1 MEAGDESSADPR
13 FVGLPSEPVRR
24 ALPRATM
31 TVSHGTLAAIRCI
44 TAGMSTL
51 GPSASL
57 LSHASTRPH
66 TRPARPARAFVAA
79 AAMAVA
85 MAFAPS
91 ASAND
96 IALAEKLFND
106 GLKAMETND
115 YVSACRA
122 FAGSNEADPSPGTLM
137 NLATCQE
144 KQGKVASAWGSY
156 QTAAG
161 MADQRGQKERAATA
175 RAAASKLE
183 PQLHKLVIGFKAAI
197 PDEVTVTRNG
207 VSVPKA
213 ALGSDIPVD
222 PGEHAIEVV
231 AKGKK
236 KWTGRITVKAG
247 PGTDRIE
254 VPALEDEPVGATTPP
269 PGGTIL
275 PPPAEAGTSSRGS
288 TQRIIGGVV
297 TGTGVAV
304 GATALVFQIMALS
317 QDSKSKTTCA
327 LPREQDIED
336 ACTSQKDAA
345 KANQA
350 VAIGLGIGGALAIG
364 VGLTLIFTAPSGP
377 AKTAKIRILP
387 DLGPNGGSLSLG
399 GSF

>member
-1 MEAGDESSADPR
+1 
-13 FVGLPSEPVRR
+13 
-24 ALPRATM
+24 M
-31 TVSHGTLAAIRCI
+31 TVSHATLAAIRCI

-57 LSHASTRPH
+57 LSHASTSPLARPV
-66 TRPARPARAFVAA
+66 RPARAFVAA

-96 IALAEKLFND
+96 IALAEKLFKD

-115 YVSACRA
+115 YVGACKA

-175 RAAASKLE
+175 RDAASKLE
-183 PQLHKLVIGFKAAI
+183 PQLHKLVIGFKGAI
-197 PDEVTVTRNG
+197 PDDVTVTRNG

-236 KWTGRITVKAG
+236 KWSGRITVKAG
-247 PGTDRIE
+247 PGTDRID
-254 VPALEDEPVGATTPP
+254 VPALEDEPAGAVTPP

-275 PPPAEAGTSSRGS
+275 APPAEGGSSRGS

-317 QDSKSKTTCA
+317 QDSKSKDTCN
-327 LPREQDIED
+327 LPRDQDIED

-387 DLGPNGGSLSLG
+387 DIGPNGGALSLG